1 MKSKLLII
9 LLFIFPLSAYAGS
22 TVKLTITQ
30 TKANGAAWDA
40 FSGKPDPYIKI
51 DGTSYRGSKCQ
62 DAFTCKFSIDE
73 TILEPITVEVWDAD
87 VSEDDSAGSTFC
99 VPQQACS
106 TGLADIII
114 Y

>member
-1 MKSKLLII
+1 MKSIALAL
-9 LLFIFPLSAYAGS
+9 LLFVFPLYSYAGS
-22 TVKLTITQ
+22 TVKLTIAQ
-30 TKANGAAWDA
+30 TKANGADWDA

-51 DGTSYRGSKCQ
+51 DGTSYRDSRCQ
-62 DAFTCKFSIDE
+62 DSFTCKFSIDE

-87 VSEDDSAGSTFC
+87 VSEDDPAGSTFC

-106 TGLADIII
+106 TGLAGIIV